1 MHNTLYV
8 ARRENRLRQK
18 DMAELLHINPITY
31 QLKESGKAAFTL
43 PEAFT
48 ISERLGMTIEELFDK
63 GQAQ

>member
-43 PEAFT
+43 PEAFV
-48 ISERLGMTIEELFDK
+48 ISERLGMTVEELFNK
-63 GQAQ
+63 GQQ